1 MRNSRYAILILDSRS
16 DGDRS
21 GTFAD
26 VDFLKAT
33 IWQSL
38 VDIFAVMGCYINVFR
53 IELDQFVYDIIYFL
67 YAVSFQRRK
76 YFKWE
81 SSTLAAI
88 DQIDYFHVIY
98 LFGWTNV
105 HKKQL
110 CLSAQYVDCLCCL
123 NFPRVDIPCFVAEFP
138 SCLFVASSQRYDI
151 ICNLHLSFLLFLP
164 FLKG

>member
-1 MRNSRYAILILDSRS
+1 MRNSRYAIFILDSRS

-38 VDIFAVMGCYINVFR
+38 VVIFAVMGCYINVFR

-76 YFKWE
+76 YFK
-81 SSTLAAI
+81 
-88 DQIDYFHVIY
+88 
-98 LFGWTNV
+98 
-105 HKKQL
+105 
-110 CLSAQYVDCLCCL
+110 
-123 NFPRVDIPCFVAEFP
+123 
-138 SCLFVASSQRYDI
+138 
-151 ICNLHLSFLLFLP
+151 
-164 FLKG
+164 